1 MVHESN
7 IAYAEESTFYV
18 FFWTFLQKK
27 ANIKNMKQTGDYIT
41 EDKKK
46 ALEKE
51 LKELKGPK
59 RKEILENLEYAKS
72 LGDLSENAEYHQ
84 TREDQGKLEERIHK
98 IEEIL
103 KSSQVVSGGGG
114 EEIEIGSKVVVLKV
128 PTKVGIPTEV
138 GKGNEERIYQIVG
151 SEEAD
156 MTLGKISN
164 RSPFGEALLGRKK
177 GENISFK
184 TPNGKVNYKIINV
197 F

>member
-1 MVHESN
+1 M
-7 IAYAEESTFYV
+7 
-18 FFWTFLQKK
+18 
-27 ANIKNMKQTGDYIT
+27 GDYIT

-46 ALEKE
+46 ALEAE

-98 IEEIL
+98 IEQIL
-103 KSSQVVSGGGG
+103 QSSQVVSGGGG

-128 PTKVGIPTEV
+128 PTKLGIPTEV
-138 GKGNEERIYQIVG
+138 GKGNEERTYQIVG

-164 RSPFGEALLGRKK
+164 RSPFGEALFGKKK
-177 GENISFK
+177 GDNVSFK
-184 TPNGKVNYKIINV
+184 TPNGEVNYKIINV
-197 F
+197 S